1 MSSTRGNLFTAL
13 PGEARA
19 VIEQALELGRRCG
32 IDVFLVGGAVR
43 DLYLD
48 EPVYD
53 VDLVWVGPGEPAN
66 LSLRFAELF
75 DCEFTYHPEFLTASF
90 MTPSGLRVDLGRARS
105 EFYRKPA
112 ALPSVRPGDLRD
124 DLVRRDFAVN
134 AMAVPL
140 EEPDR
145 LVDPCGGAK
154 DLEHRRLRAL
164 HARSFQ
170 DDPTRILRGLELAV
184 RRGFR
189 FDSATRA
196 RAEEAIREEYLAL
209 VSGTRL
215 AHELARLLSSPR
227 RAVSA
232 AEWLRAFDI
241 DRALHEEF
249 RIDGRGL
256 ERLGRM
262 ADWSGPER
270 DSEAQV
276 STPYWVVA
284 LTALLWERPRS
295 TRRYL
300 ADRLSLGR
308 GEARWLESGPERI
321 GPLLVSGSAIE
332 FSIEGMADLYALLSR
347 DEARLAGLLVSGDQ
361 ADVLGRARK
370 LAGVELGIGGEDLLA
385 AGAPAG
391 PRIGAALDATLK
403 ARRAGRIEEQQ
414 ELEFALEWLGREDR
428 GDAEP

>member
-19 VIEQALELGRRCG
+19 LIEQALELGRRCG
-32 IDVFLVGGAVR
+32 VDVFLVGGAVR

-75 DCEFTYHPEFLTASF
+75 DSEFTYHPEFLTASF
-90 MTPSGLRVDLGRARS
+90 KTPSGLRVDLGRARS
-105 EFYRKPA
+105 ESYKKPA

-140 EEPDR
+140 EDPDR
-145 LVDPCGGAK
+145 LIDPCGGAV
-154 DLEHRRLRAL
+154 DLDHGRLKAL

-196 RAEEAIREEYLAL
+196 RAEEAIREGYLAL

-227 RAVSA
+227 RAVFA

-262 ADWSGPER
+262 ADW

-300 ADRLSLGR
+300 ADRLSFGR
-308 GEARWLESGPERI
+308 GEVRWLESGPERI

-332 FSIEGMADLYALLSR
+332 FSIERMADLYALLSR
-347 DEARLAGLLVSGDQ
+347 DEARLAGLLASGDQ
-361 ADVLGRARK
+361 AEVLGRARK
-370 LAGVELGIGGEDLLA
+370 LAGIELGIGGEDLLA

-391 PRIGAALDATLK
+391 PRIGAALAATLR
-403 ARRAGRIEEQQ
+403 ARRAGRIEELQ
-414 ELEFALEWLGREDR
+414 ELEFALKWLGREDR